1 MTDTGSSI
9 FQGGL
14 PDFFR
19 ELLSE
24 AAGRRASNFSPI
36 ALDYV
41 CKVLVNFHESRN
53 FFTSPDAK
61 FPILAD
67 LLQEALEA
75 DLYRRVSIY
84 RQLGDTSLLVAGA
97 FSEAIQ
103 KRSMDVRYYTQM
115 GETAY
120 AQLGDLTDKK
130 TVFLELSEEFIAFV
144 DLIRSAFQT
153 LKLKEDSVEN
163 LFRAYSEQNSEEAL
177 KLLKDRSIFPLRPA
191 GFEVEDS

>member
-1 MTDTGSSI
+1 MEDTESSI

-19 ELLSE
+19 DLLDE
-24 AAGRRASNFSPI
+24 AAGRRSSHFSPI

-53 FFTSPDAK
+53 FFTSQDAK
-61 FPILAD
+61 FPILSD
-67 LLQEALEA
+67 LLHEALEA
-75 DLYRRVSIY
+75 DIYRRISIY

-120 AQLGDLTDKK
+120 SQLGDLTDKK

-144 DLIRSAFQT
+144 ELVRSAFHT

-163 LFRAYSEQNSEEAL
+163 LFKAYAEQNSEEAL
-177 KLLKDRSIFPLRPA
+177 ELLKEKNIFPLRNS
-191 GFEVEDS
+191 EDEES